1 MKIIIA
7 GGSGHVGTFLA
18 KAFHEEGHDVIVLS
32 RRTFAAPWRVVEWDG
47 RTLGPWKEQLE
58 RADAV
63 INLAGR
69 SVNCRY
75 GAKNRAEILNSRV
88 DSTHAIGQA
97 ILQARRPP
105 PLWLQ
110 ASTATIYEHRFDAA
124 NIEAT
129 GILGGA
135 EPNAPDTWR
144 FSLNVANAWEKA
156 AREEAA
162 ANGSRLVLLR
172 TAIIM
177 SPDHGGPF
185 DVLLRLVRF
194 GLGGA
199 NGSGRQFI
207 SWMHETDFVRAV
219 RWLIANESIHG
230 PVILAAP
237 NPLPNAEFLR
247 ELRRAWGIR
256 IGLPSP
262 EWLLEIGAFFL
273 RTETELILKSRR
285 VAPDLLLQHGFT
297 FDFPTWPEAARDL
310 CAKWRNVTVL
320 KSHSAQSP
328 MIPPNGTQCSP
339 SKRMRKSCLIG
350 R

>member
-18 KAFHEEGHDVIVLS
+18 REFHQEGHLVIVLS
-32 RRTFAAPWRVVEWDG
+32 RRDFTAPWRVVPWDG

-58 RADAV
+58 RADVV

-75 GAKNRAEILNSRV
+75 GRRNRAAILNSRV
-88 DSTHAIGQA
+88 DSTRVIGQA

-105 PLWLQ
+105 PVWLQ

-124 NIEAT
+124 NDEFT

-144 FSLNVANAWEKA
+144 FSIDVATAWENA

-162 ANGSRLVLLR
+162 ANGSRLVLLGS
-172 TAIIM
+172 AIVM
-177 SPDHGGPF
+177 SPDHGGAF
-185 DVLLRLVRF
+185 DMLLRLVRL
-194 GLGGA
+194 GLGGT
-199 NGSGRQFI
+199 NGSGRQFV
-207 SWMHETDFVRAV
+207 SWIHESDFVRAV
-219 RWLIANESIHG
+219 RWLIDHESIRDR
-230 PVILAAP
+230 VNLAAP
-237 NPLPNAEFLR
+237 HPLPNADFMR
-247 ELRRAWGIR
+247 ELRRAWGAPF
-256 IGLPSP
+256 GLPSP

-285 VAPDLLLQHGFT
+285 VVPGRLLEHGFT
-297 FDFPTWPEAARDL
+297 FAFPHWPEAARDL
-310 CAKWRNVTVL
+310 CAKWKENHAPGPAPKPKPAIDPV
-320 KSHSAQSP
+320 A
-328 MIPPNGTQCSP
+328 
-339 SKRMRKSCLIG
+339 
-350 R
+350 

>member
-18 KAFHEEGHDVIVLS
+18 KAFHEEGHQVIVLS
-32 RRTFAAPWRVVEWDG
+32 RKQFTAPWRVVEWDG
-47 RTLGPWKEQLE
+47 RTLGGWKEQLE
-58 RADAV
+58 RADVV

-75 GAKNRAEILNSRV
+75 GAKNRAEIMNSRV

-105 PLWLQ
+105 PLWLK

-124 NIEAT
+124 NTEAT

-144 FSLNVANAWEKA
+144 FSLNVANAWENA

-172 TAIIM
+172 TAIVM

-185 DVLLRLVRF
+185 DVLLRLVRL

-219 RWLIANESIHG
+219 RWLIANEAIHG

-247 ELRRAWGIR
+247 ELRRAWGVP

-262 EWLLEIGAFFL
+262 AWLLEIGAFFL
-273 RTETELILKSRR
+273 RSETELILKSRR
-285 VAPDLLLQHGFT
+285 VAPDLLLEHGFT

-310 CAKWRNVTVL
+310 CTKWKENHARHPARQPEPA
-320 KSHSAQSP
+320 SHP
-328 MIPPNGTQCSP
+328 MA
-339 SKRMRKSCLIG
+339 
-350 R
+350 

>member
-18 KAFHEEGHDVIVLS
+18 RAFNDEGHQVIVLS
-32 RRTFAAPWRVVEWDG
+32 RKTFAAEWRVVPWDG
-47 RTLGPWKEQLE
+47 RTLGGWKEQIE
-58 RADAV
+58 RADVV

-75 GAKNRAEILNSRV
+75 GKRNRREILNSRV
-88 DSTHAIGQA
+88 DSTRAIGQA

-124 NIEAT
+124 NTEAT

-135 EPNAPDTWR
+135 EPGAPDTWR
-144 FSLNVANAWEKA
+144 FSLDVANAWENA
-156 AREEAA
+156 AREEATT
-162 ANGSRLVLLR
+162 NGSRLVLLR
-172 TAIIM
+172 SAIVM
-177 SPDHGGPF
+177 SPDRGGPF
-185 DVLLRLVRF
+185 DILLRLVRF

-207 SWMHETDFVRAV
+207 SWIHETDFVRAV
-219 RWLIANESIHG
+219 RWLIASEAIHG

-237 NPLPNAEFLR
+237 HPLANAEFLR
-247 ELRRAWGIR
+247 DLRRAWGIR
-256 IGLPSP
+256 AGLPSP

-273 RTETELILKSRR
+273 RSETELILKSRR

-297 FDFPTWPEAARDL
+297 FQFPTWPEAARDL
-310 CAKWRNVTVL
+310 CAKWSSLNGRRKRTIL
-320 KSHSAQSP
+320 RTSHPPRKLRTKSTA
-328 MIPPNGTQCSP
+328 
-339 SKRMRKSCLIG
+339 
-350 R
+350 

>member
-18 KAFHEEGHDVIVLS
+18 RALDEEGHQVIVLS
-32 RRTFAAPWRVVEWDG
+32 RRTFAAPWRVVPWDG

-58 RADAV
+58 RADVV

-75 GAKNRAEILNSRV
+75 GARNRAEIMNSRV
-88 DSTHAIGQA
+88 DSTRVIGQA
-97 ILQARRPP
+97 ILRARRPP

-124 NIEAT
+124 NTEAT

-144 FSLNVANAWEKA
+144 FSIDVANAWENA

-162 ANGSRLVLLR
+162 TNGSRLVLLR
-172 TAIIM
+172 TAIVM
-177 SPDHGGPF
+177 SPDRGGAF
-185 DVLLRLVRF
+185 EALLRLVRL

-219 RWLIANESIHG
+219 RWLMAEEAIHG

-237 NPLPNAEFLR
+237 NPLPNAEFMR
-247 ELRRAWGIR
+247 ELRRAWGVR
-256 IGLPSP
+256 VGLPSP
-262 EWLLEIGAFFL
+262 GWLLEIGAFFL

-285 VAPDLLLQHGFT
+285 VAPDLLLKNGFT
-297 FDFPTWPEAARDL
+297 FQFPTWPEAARDL
-310 CAKWRNVTVL
+310 CEKWRNLTTRRAGN
-320 KSHSAQSP
+320 SRDSSSPAQAARELRRL
-328 MIPPNGTQCSP
+328 NQQ
-339 SKRMRKSCLIG
+339 
-350 R
+350 

>member
-18 KAFHEEGHDVIVLS
+18 RAFHEEGHHVVVLS
-32 RRTFAAPWRVVEWDG
+32 RKPFTAPWRVVEWDG

-58 RADAV
+58 RAEVV
-63 INLAGR
+63 INLTGR

-75 GAKNRAEILNSRV
+75 GARNRAEILDSRV

-110 ASTATIYEHRFDAA
+110 ASTATIYEHRFDAP
-124 NIEAT
+124 NDEAT

-144 FSLNVANAWEKA
+144 FSLDVANAWENA

-172 TAIIM
+172 TAIVM

-185 DVLLRLVRF
+185 DMLLRLVRF

-219 RWLIANESIHG
+219 RWLIASEAVRG

-237 NPLPNAEFLR
+237 HPLPNADFLR
-247 ELRRAWGIR
+247 ELRRAWGAPF
-256 IGLPSP
+256 GLPSP
-262 EWLLEIGAFFL
+262 AWLLEIGAFFL

-285 VAPDLLLQHGFT
+285 VAPDLLLRHGFT
-297 FDFPTWPEAARDL
+297 FEYPTWPEAARDL
-310 CAKWRNVTVL
+310 CAKWKENHAHEHHPQ
-320 KSHSAQSP
+320 K
-328 MIPPNGTQCSP
+328 PNAAYP
-339 SKRMRKSCLIG
+339 SQDPCKY
-350 R
+350 

>member
-7 GGSGHVGTFLA
+7 GGSGHVGTMLA
-18 KAFHEEGHDVIVLS
+18 RAFHDEGHHVVVLS
-32 RRTFAAPWRVVEWDG
+32 RRAFAAPWRVVQWDG
-47 RTLGPWKEQLE
+47 RTLGPWKEELE
-58 RADAV
+58 RADVV

-110 ASTATIYEHRFDAA
+110 ASTATIYEHRLDAP
-124 NIEAT
+124 NDEAT

-144 FSLNVANAWEKA
+144 FSIDVANAWENA
-156 AREEAA
+156 ARAEAA

-172 TAIIM
+172 TAIVM

-185 DVLLRLVRF
+185 DMLLRLVRL

-207 SWMHETDFVRAV
+207 SWIHETDFVRAV
-219 RWLIANESIHG
+219 RWLIANESIRD
-230 PVILAAP
+230 PVVLAAP
-237 NPLPNAEFLR
+237 NPLPNAAFMR
-247 ELRRAWGIR
+247 ELRRAWGMPL
-256 IGLPSP
+256 GLHST
-262 EWLLEIGAFFL
+262 EWMLEIGAFFL

-285 VAPDLLLQHGFT
+285 VVPGRLLQHGFT
-297 FDFPTWPEAARDL
+297 FDFPHWPEAARDL
-310 CAKWRNVTVL
+310 CAKWKENY
-320 KSHSAQSP
+320 AQHP
-328 MIPPNGTQCSP
+328 AAKPKPAIDPVA
-339 SKRMRKSCLIG
+339 
-350 R
+350 

>member
-18 KAFHEEGHDVIVLS
+18 RALHEEGHQVIVLS
-32 RRTFAAPWRVVEWDG
+32 RKPFTAPWRVAEWDG

-58 RADAV
+58 RADVV

-88 DSTHAIGQA
+88 DSTHTIGQA

-110 ASTATIYEHRFDAA
+110 ASTATIYEHRFDAP
-124 NIEAT
+124 NTEAT

-144 FSLNVANAWEKA
+144 FSLDVANAWENA

-162 ANGSRLVLLR
+162 QNGSRLVLLR
-172 TAIIM
+172 TAIVM

-247 ELRRAWGIR
+247 ELRRAWGAR

-273 RTETELILKSRR
+273 RSETELILKSRR
-285 VAPDLLLQHGFT
+285 VAPGLLLEHGFT
-297 FDFPTWPEAARDL
+297 FQFPTWPEAARDL
-310 CAKWRNVTVL
+310 CTKWKENHAQHPARHPEPA
-320 KSHSAQSP
+320 SHP
-328 MIPPNGTQCSP
+328 MA
-339 SKRMRKSCLIG
+339 
-350 R
+350 

>member
-18 KAFHEEGHDVIVLS
+18 RAFNEEGHQVIVLS
-32 RRTFAAPWRVVEWDG
+32 RRSFAAPWRVVEWDG

-58 RADAV
+58 RADVV

-75 GAKNRAEILNSRV
+75 GTKNRAAIMNSRV

-124 NIEAT
+124 NTEAT

-144 FSLNVANAWEKA
+144 FSLDVANAWENA

-172 TAIIM
+172 TAIVM
-177 SPDHGGPF
+177 SPDPGGAF
-185 DVLLRLVRF
+185 DTLLTLVRL

-219 RWLIANESIHG
+219 RWLIANEAIRG
-230 PVILAAP
+230 PVILAAS

-247 ELRRAWGIR
+247 ELRHAWGISF
-256 IGLPSP
+256 GLPSP

-273 RTETELILKSRR
+273 RSETELILKSRR
-285 VAPDLLLQHGFT
+285 VAPDLLLEHGFT

-310 CAKWRNVTVL
+310 CTKWKEN
-320 KSHSAQSP
+320 HAQHP
-328 MIPPNGTQCSP
+328 A
-339 SKRMRKSCLIG
+339 RKPQPANH
-350 R
+350 RVA

>member
-18 KAFHEEGHDVIVLS
+18 RAFHEEGHQVIVLS
-32 RRTFAAPWRVVEWDG
+32 RKSFAAPWRVVKWDG
-47 RTLGPWKEQLE
+47 RTLGGWKEQLE
-58 RADAV
+58 RADVV

-75 GAKNRAEILNSRV
+75 GAKNRAEIMNSRV

-105 PLWLQ
+105 LLWLQ

-124 NIEAT
+124 NTEST

-135 EPNAPDTWR
+135 EPNSPNTWR
-144 FSLNVANAWEKA
+144 FSLDVANAWETA

-172 TAIIM
+172 TAIVM

-185 DVLLRLVRF
+185 DVLLRLVRL

-219 RWLIANESIHG
+219 RWLIANEAIHG

-237 NPLPNAEFLR
+237 QPLPNAEFLR
-247 ELRRAWGIR
+247 VLRRAWGAR

-273 RTETELILKSRR
+273 RSETELILKSRR
-285 VAPDLLLQHGFT
+285 VAPDLLLEHGFT
-297 FDFPTWPEAARDL
+297 FQFPTWPEAARDL
-310 CAKWRNVTVL
+310 CTKWKENHARHPARQPEPA
-320 KSHSAQSP
+320 SHPVA
-328 MIPPNGTQCSP
+328 
-339 SKRMRKSCLIG
+339 
-350 R
+350 

>member
-7 GGSGHVGTFLA
+7 GGSGHIGTFLA
-18 KAFHEEGHDVIVLS
+18 RAFHEEGHQVIVLS
-32 RRTFAAPWRVVEWDG
+32 RGNFAAPWRVVEWDG
-47 RTLGPWKEQLE
+47 RALGSWKEQFE
-58 RADAV
+58 RADVV

-75 GAKNRAEILNSRV
+75 GKKNRAEIMNSRV

-105 PLWLQ
+105 SLWLQ
-110 ASTATIYEHRFDAA
+110 ASTATIYEHRFDAPNTDA
-124 NIEAT
+124 S

-135 EPNAPDTWR
+135 EPNAPNTWR
-144 FSLNVANAWEKA
+144 FSLDVANAWENA

-172 TAIIM
+172 TAIVM

-185 DVLLRLVRF
+185 DVLLRLVRL

-219 RWLIANESIHG
+219 RWLIANEAIYG

-247 ELRRAWGIR
+247 ELRQAWGAR

-273 RTETELILKSRR
+273 RSETELILKSRR
-285 VAPDLLLQHGFT
+285 VAPEWLLEHGFT

-310 CAKWRNVTVL
+310 CTKWKENHAQHSVRAPRLPL
-320 KSHSAQSP
+320 KEITP
-328 MIPPNGTQCSP
+328 
-339 SKRMRKSCLIG
+339 
-350 R
+350 

>member
-18 KAFHEEGHDVIVLS
+18 RALHEEGHQVIVLS

-58 RADAV
+58 RADVV

-75 GAKNRAEILNSRV
+75 GAKNRAEIMSSRV

-110 ASTATIYEHRFDAA
+110 ASTATIYEHRFDTP
-124 NIEAT
+124 NTEAT

-144 FSLNVANAWEKA
+144 FSLDVANTWENA

-172 TAIIM
+172 SAIVM

-185 DVLLRLVRF
+185 DVLLRLVRL

-219 RWLIANESIHG
+219 RWLIANESIRG

-247 ELRRAWGIR
+247 ELRHAWGSFL
-256 IGLPSP
+256 GLPSP

-273 RTETELILKSRR
+273 RSETELILKSRR
-285 VAPDLLLQHGFT
+285 VAPDRLLEHGFT
-297 FDFPTWPEAARDL
+297 FQFPTWPEAARDL
-310 CAKWRNVTVL
+310 CTKWKENHARHPAAKPQPANHRV
-320 KSHSAQSP
+320 A
-328 MIPPNGTQCSP
+328 
-339 SKRMRKSCLIG
+339 
-350 R
+350 